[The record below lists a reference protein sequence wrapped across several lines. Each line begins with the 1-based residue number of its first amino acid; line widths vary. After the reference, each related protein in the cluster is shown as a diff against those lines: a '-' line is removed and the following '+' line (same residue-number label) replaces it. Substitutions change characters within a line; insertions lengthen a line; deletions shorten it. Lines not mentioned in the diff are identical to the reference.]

1 MLTNRAIQ
9 QFAARRGAA
18 FAGMSATNLLTQNEH
33 EQIQS
38 VDHQVLATRRPM
50 VLEQE
55 FANDDESERRSFSL
69 SVSPYW
75 QAGQVRGVMGYVQE
89 ITERK
94 RQEAALAELN
104 RTLEANVLERTRDLQ
119 LLNEQLRHANM
130 HDSLTQLPNRAQ
142 LKARLQALIDG
153 QGHSGICA
161 MLFIDLDKFKSVNDN
176 LGHAA
181 GDELLLQV
189 GERLRQ
195 MQSAADMVARLGGD
209 EFVMLL
215 EALPSREAALELAEK
230 VESLFLRP
238 FEVAGRELLMS
249 ASIGLTIF
257 DDAGGSAE
265 EFLQQADMAMYR
277 AKTRQGGHYELFSP
291 EIRERRQML
300 VGLQQDIK
308 HALRRGEL
316 FVQYQPVVTLP
327 NELIAGFEALVRWQ
341 HPVHGLIS
349 PAEFIPVAE
358 DAGVIHDIDLWV
370 LRQACRATHEYVQ
383 SGQLYKLSVNLS
395 TKNFLFADLVSK
407 LRHILKEE
415 RFPSESLIIEVT
427 ESILVEDFQTV
438 STMTWEL
445 RAMGILI
452 AADDFGTGYSSLSYL
467 HRLPFTSVKLDRSF
481 VSSLEYA
488 PAILR
493 SVLELAGQL
502 GLSVV
507 AEGVE
512 RHVRRRC
519 WPKCAAPL
527 HRVTILK
534 SR

>member
-1 MLTNRAIQ
+1 M
-9 QFAARRGAA
+9 
-18 FAGMSATNLLTQNEH
+18 
-33 EQIQS
+33 
-38 VDHQVLATRRPM
+38 
-50 VLEQE
+50 
-55 FANDDESERRSFSL
+55 
-69 SVSPYW
+69 
-75 QAGQVRGVMGYVQE
+75 
-89 ITERK
+89 
-94 RQEAALAELN
+94 
-104 RTLEANVLERTRDLQ
+104 
-119 LLNEQLRHANM
+119 
-130 HDSLTQLPNRAQ
+130 
-142 LKARLQALIDG
+142 
-153 QGHSGICA
+153 
-161 MLFIDLDKFKSVNDN
+161 
-176 LGHAA
+176 
-181 GDELLLQV
+181 
-189 GERLRQ
+189 
-195 MQSAADMVARLGGD
+195 
-209 EFVMLL
+209 
-215 EALPSREAALELAEK
+215 
-230 VESLFLRP
+230 
-238 FEVAGRELLMS
+238 
-249 ASIGLTIF
+249 
-257 DDAGGSAE
+257 
-265 EFLQQADMAMYR
+265 
-277 AKTRQGGHYELFSP
+277 
-291 EIRERRQML
+291 
-300 VGLQQDIK
+300 
-308 HALRRGEL
+308 
-316 FVQYQPVVTLP
+316 QYQPVVTLP

-370 LRQACRATHEYVQ
+370 LRQACRATREYVQ
-383 SGQLYKLSVNLS
+383 SGQLYKLNVNLS

-427 ESILVEDFQTV
+427 ESSLVEDFQTV
-438 STMTWEL
+438 STMMWEL

-452 AADDFGTGYSSLSYL
+452 AAEDFGTGYSSLSYL